1 MFKTFF
7 NLFLIAFFSFIF
19 LSSSSPVFAQQK
31 AWTNKCAPV
40 VTVGKNTYTDVASIQ
55 GFECLFYNILQVIV
69 VLAGISFFIMFIV
82 GGFQYLFSSGDPKKA
97 AAASSTLTMAII
109 GLIGIICSWFIL
121 SFIQKFTGVN
131 VTDFIIPG

>member
-1 MFKTFF
+1 MFKILLNFGS
-7 NLFLIAFFSFIF
+7 IVFFSFFF
-19 LSSSSPVFAQQK
+19 LSFSRPVFAQET
-31 AWTNKCAPV
+31 WSNRCAPK
-40 VTVGKNTYTDVASIQ
+40 VTIGQTTYSDVASIQ

-69 VLAGISFFIMFIV
+69 YLAGISFFIMFIV

-109 GLIGIICSWFIL
+109 GLVGIIVSWFIL

>member
-7 NLFLIAFFSFIF
+7 YSLLFFLIISLSFFS
-19 LSSSSPVFAQQK
+19 SPALAQTTK
-31 AWTNKCAPV
+31 TWSGSCINNL
-40 VTVGKNTYTDVASIQ
+40 GIGYTDVATIQ
-55 GFECLFYNILQVIV
+55 GFECLFYNILQVVV

-109 GLIGIICSWFIL
+109 GLIGIIVSWFIL

>member
-1 MFKTFF
+1 MFKTLF
-7 NLFLIAFFSFIF
+7 NLCLVAIFSFLFFS
-19 LSSSSPVFAQQK
+19 SSRPVFAQETWSK
-31 AWTNKCAPV
+31 RCAPP
-40 VTVGKNTYTDVASIQ
+40 VTVGSSTYTDVASIQ

-69 VLAGISFFIMFIV
+69 YLAGISFFIMFIV

-97 AAASSTLTMAII
+97 ASASSTLTMAII
-109 GLIGIICSWFIL
+109 GLIGIIVSWFIL